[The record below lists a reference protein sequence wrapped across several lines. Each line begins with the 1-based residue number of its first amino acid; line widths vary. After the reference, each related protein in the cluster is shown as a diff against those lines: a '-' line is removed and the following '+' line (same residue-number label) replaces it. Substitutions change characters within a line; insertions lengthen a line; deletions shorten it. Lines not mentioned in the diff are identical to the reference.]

1 MHDCSD
7 GILLAAY
14 FDRGCEESFRSLVTR
29 YHPLVYSTASR
40 ILGCGP
46 DAEDSTQAVF
56 VALAMKGR
64 RLDVSDGLGRWLHRV
79 SVRASLDIQKSA
91 TRRKLREEES
101 ARQALDSKSQKPLPH
116 LDEIVE
122 KLPGKLKEAVILH
135 YMEGRSIEEIALL
148 KKCTASA
155 ISMRLTRARDLLKKR
170 LGVSVGL
177 AALAAAGSA
186 QASVEATMAAIRIVQ
201 VAQTA
206 SGLRLLE
213 IARNALRPAWHEI
226 SGPIL
231 AGASAAVVL
240 TVVAFGILPSKASE
254 QKSGNPILSE
264 EPVDH
269 RASPR
274 LCSAT
279 PSDADPPLIRAIK
292 RNPSWTDSRQ
302 FTDVLNEYGAGIN
315 TIRDSAG
322 LTALHWALKKNADD
336 YAALL
341 LQRGADPNLPDS
353 AGRTPVWYAV
363 EGRSTWSLFLLILR
377 GADINRKD
385 DSGVSPLA
393 KAVSENDLHHAE
405 ILLWAGA
412 NPASAGTASGEMA
425 AMLHDYSS
433 TGMPLASEVASGL
446 PGFVKNPV
454 HDAARRGDFPMLEK
468 LLTQGP
474 GANVRDEKGR
484 TPLHEAITAGQAEVV
499 FYLLMMGADA
509 NALDNESRSPL
520 SYTMG
525 WLGGGLD
532 GMRRFLLAKGAN
544 TAALRGDGH
553 TETTWSVVRDNEH
566 GLQWLLWMG
575 VDPRQRTKHGTPF
588 EIAVNEGNQRI
599 IDLLRRNG
607 VDGPTRLSDDP
618 VWLLH
623 NGAKRGDIAMLDE
636 ALAAGAPVDQ
646 PNENGDSALMLAI
659 YKRNVPTARHILDY
673 GPDINFA
680 NKKNGTTPL
689 LATVIWDYQEMT
701 EFREHLL
708 EAGADPNVSTKSGMT
723 PLMRSLWHNPTTPLK
738 QLIEYGADLNAR
750 DAKGRTVLRRAIE
763 EGKLETADFLRQQG
777 ATE

>member
-14 FDRGCEESFRSLVTR
+14 FERGCEASFRSLVTR

-40 ILGCGP
+40 ILGFGP

-56 VALAMKGR
+56 VALALKGR
-64 RLDVSDGLGRWLHRV
+64 RLDVSEGLGRWLHRV
-79 SVRASLDIQKSA
+79 AVRASLDIQKSSI
-91 TRRKLREEES
+91 RRKLREEES
-101 ARQALDSKSQKPLPH
+101 ARQGLDPTTRESPPH

-122 KLPGKLKEAVILH
+122 KMPAKLKEAVILH
-135 YMEGRSIEEIALL
+135 YMQGRSLEEIAIL

-155 ISMRLTRARDLLKKR
+155 ISMRLTRARDLLRKR
-170 LGVSVGL
+170 LGAAVGL
-177 AALAAAGSA
+177 ASLAVVQSA
-186 QASVEATMAAIRIVQ
+186 PASVEGTMTAIRIVK
-201 VAQTA
+201 VAQTT

-213 IARNALRPAWHEI
+213 IARNALRPAWNEI

-231 AGASAAVVL
+231 AGASAAVAL
-240 TVVAFGILPSKASE
+240 TVVALGILPSKASE
-254 QKSGNPILSE
+254 QKSERHMVLE
-264 EPVDH
+264 ETAVP
-269 RASPR
+269 AAPPR
-274 LCSAT
+274 PSSAP
-279 PSDADPPLIRAIK
+279 PSDAEHPLIRAIK
-292 RNPSWTDSRQ
+292 RNPSWTESRQ
-302 FTDVLNEYGAGIN
+302 FTDVLNGYGAGIN
-315 TIRDSAG
+315 TIRDPAG
-322 LTALHWALKKNADD
+322 LTVLHWALKKNADD

-353 AGRTPVWYAV
+353 SGRTPIWYAV
-363 EGRSTWSLFLLILR
+363 QSRSTWSLFLLILR

-385 DSGVSPLA
+385 GSGVSPLA
-393 KAVSENDLHHAE
+393 KAVSENDTHHAE

-412 NPASAGTASGEMA
+412 DPASAGPSSGEMA
-425 AMLHDYSS
+425 AMLHDYASP
-433 TGMPLASEVASGL
+433 GMPLASEVSSGL
-446 PGFVKNPV
+446 PRFVKNPV

-575 VDPRQRTKHGTPF
+575 VDSRQRTKHGTPF
-588 EIAVNEGNQRI
+588 EIAVHQGNQRI

-673 GPDINFA
+673 GPDINFT

-701 EFREHLL
+701 EFREQLL
-708 EAGADPNVSTKSGMT
+708 EAGADPNVSTKSGIT

-750 DAKGRTVLRRAIE
+750 DTQGRTVLRRAIE
-763 EGKLETADFLRQQG
+763 EGKRETADFLRQQG